1 MWIMLAV
8 LNPLWPMRRWNII
21 TCNAPAI
28 RDLSRDQPP
37 NLLNENSAHHIE
49 NGKSHDTPAQIVD
62 RCTWWWE
69 YCFSAFQ
76 SKWPMSNFRKFW
88 ISDSS
93 CIQGSIVPSPSQ
105 IAVFWWIS
113 DAFRPVKEEKQGKP
127 FADVLHQNPTCRSPI
142 GKHHFKPQRKRPQ
155 TSMCCELKQWF
166 IFVAFHQW
174 QQWSLKK
181 QFIVA
186 INRMTQITVYIVK
199 WFTPS
204 DNFSYRP
211 KFNAFSVLYTYP
223 PKKNMPQTKT
233 KTWFGLIIFQK
244 NRDVDWS
251 HEISKCLSRNCEFVN
266 ILHGSFWIVLDCLR
280 LTSI

>member
-181 QFIVA
+181 HIYSCDKQNDPNYSIHSQMVHSVWQLLLQAKIQCFLCFIH
-186 INRMTQITVYIVK
+186 
-199 WFTPS
+199 
-204 DNFSYRP
+204 
-211 KFNAFSVLYTYP
+211 LP
-223 PKKNMPQTKT
+223 PQKKHAAN
-233 KTWFGLIIFQK
+233 K
-244 NRDVDWS
+244 N
-251 HEISKCLSRNCEFVN
+251 
-266 ILHGSFWIVLDCLR
+266 
-280 LTSI
+280 